1 MSFIDGIVSGLD
13 TSSIVSQLMAIERR
27 PQDALIEQRTRQQA
41 GKDELSGLRTDVNAI
56 RDAAADLRLSSGWDL
71 ITASSSDPDAVSVT
85 ATTASTVGTYAFQV
99 TSVASA
105 ASEYSDVYADTDT
118 TLVNGTQTLS
128 EVAGA
133 INSDSELGFTASIID
148 VGGGY
153 RMQLTANETGADST
167 VDTGNALLTGM
178 TFTTLSTGT
187 DAELTIQGDNPFTVT
202 SSTNTFESL
211 LPGVTV
217 TVNATTAG
225 PVSITTER
233 DVEALSEKISGFVT
247 SLNEFFTRVETATI
261 NAPDTDSVLQ
271 GNVEA
276 RKAADSIRSAFAAG
290 MDDNDFTSVGIVGI
304 ELNRQGQFEFD
315 ADTFA
320 GALASDP
327 EMLAGLFAEQTGDED
342 AELGALDRVIEA
354 AEAAASVGDGYLY
367 TATESAD
374 RVIEQYNQ
382 QIDSYERRLELRE
395 STLRRTYANL
405 EVALGGLQSQSNWLA
420 GQLSSLGGT
429 TS

>member
-27 PQDALIEQRTRQQA
+27 PQDALIEQRSRQQA
-41 GKDELSGLRTDVNAI
+41 GKEELSGLRTDVNAI

-71 ITASSSDPDAVSVT
+71 ITATSSNPEAVSVT
-85 ATTASTVGTYAFQV
+85 ATTAATIGTYSFQV

-118 TLVNGTQTLS
+118 TLVNGTQTLAD
-128 EVAGA
+128 VAGA
-133 INSDSELGFTASIID
+133 VNADSDLGFTAAIID
-148 VGGGY
+148 VGNGF
-153 RMQLTANETGADST
+153 RLQLTANETGADST
-167 VDTGNALLTGM
+167 VDTSDALFAGM
-178 TFTTLSTGT
+178 NFTTLSTGS

-202 SSTNTFESL
+202 SSTNTFDSL

-217 TVNATTAG
+217 TVNATTTG
-225 PVSITTER
+225 PVSVSTER
-233 DVEALSEKISGFVT
+233 DVEALSEKVSAFVT
-247 SLNEFFTRVETATI
+247 SLNEFFTRVDTATV
-261 NAPDTDSVLQ
+261 NTPDTDSVLQ
-271 GNVEA
+271 GNTEA
-276 RKAADSIRSAFAAG
+276 RKAADTIRSAFAAG
-290 MDDNDFTSVGIVGI
+290 MDTNDFTSVGIVGI
-304 ELNRQGQFEFD
+304 QLSRQGQFEFD
-315 ADTFA
+315 ADSFA
-320 GALASDP
+320 DALASDP
-327 EMLAGLFAEQTGDED
+327 DMLAGLFADRTGDED

-367 TATESAD
+367 TAGDSAD
-374 RVIEQYNQ
+374 RIIEQYNR